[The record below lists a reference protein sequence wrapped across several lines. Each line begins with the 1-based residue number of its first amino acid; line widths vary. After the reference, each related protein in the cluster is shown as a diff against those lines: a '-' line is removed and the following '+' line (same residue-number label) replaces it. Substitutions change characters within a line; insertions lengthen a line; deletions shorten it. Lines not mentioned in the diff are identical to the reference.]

1 MNGVPVIIYIYIYI
15 CFYKQGATSL
25 IGKFY
30 IMAWLFPV
38 F

>member
-1 MNGVPVIIYIYIYI
+1 MNGVSVIIYI

-30 IMAWLFPV
+30 IMAWFFPV

>member
-1 MNGVPVIIYIYIYI
+1 MNGVPVIIYI